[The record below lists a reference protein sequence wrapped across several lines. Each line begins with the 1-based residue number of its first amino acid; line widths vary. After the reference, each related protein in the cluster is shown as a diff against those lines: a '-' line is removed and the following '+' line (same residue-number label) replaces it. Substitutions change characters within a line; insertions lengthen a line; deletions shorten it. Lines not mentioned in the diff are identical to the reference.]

1 MIAADF
7 GGRSIDFQTREIA
20 DYQPI
25 IGALMKITH
34 YNPDLIIFGC
44 GCNLYRRN

>member
-7 GGRSIDFQTREIA
+7 GGRSIDFQNREIT

-25 IGALMKITH
+25 IGALMKQWQ
-34 YNPDLIIFGC
+34 NSC
-44 GCNLYRRN
+44 